1 MKRIGKGK
9 EKRIGKGKKWE
20 WKTTNQDG
28 TTAIWHYKAVT
39 RMEQFRFGRP
49 TWSEDEE
56 PYICWNRQRYY
67 LSEFVRPDAGSFGLS
82 LFDGF
87 AFHTAFS
94 GVGIRLGDNNEEGQL
109 IYFYV
114 S

>member
-1 MKRIGKGK
+1 MMKRIGKGK
-9 EKRIGKGKKWE
+9 E
-20 WKTTNQDG
+20 WKITDKDG
-28 TTAIWHYKAVT
+28 TTWNYTAVT

-49 TWSEDEE
+49 EWSEYEE
-56 PYICWNRQRYY
+56 PYLCWGRQRYY
-67 LSEFVRPDAGSFGLS
+67 LADFLRADSFGLS
-82 LFDGF
+82 LFDGV
-87 AFHTAFS
+87 ASLSCGS

>member
-9 EKRIGKGKKWE
+9 EWE
-20 WKTTNQDG
+20 VTDKDG
-28 TTAIWHYKAVT
+28 ITWNYKAVT
-39 RMEQFRFGRP
+39 RMEPFRLGRP
-49 TWSEDEE
+49 TWSEYDE
-56 PYICWNRQRYY
+56 PYLCWDRQRYY
-67 LSEFVRPDAGSFGLS
+67 LSEFVRPEAGSFGLS

-87 AFHTAFS
+87 ASISYGS
-94 GVGIRLGDNNEEGQL
+94 GVGIRLGDNDEEGQL